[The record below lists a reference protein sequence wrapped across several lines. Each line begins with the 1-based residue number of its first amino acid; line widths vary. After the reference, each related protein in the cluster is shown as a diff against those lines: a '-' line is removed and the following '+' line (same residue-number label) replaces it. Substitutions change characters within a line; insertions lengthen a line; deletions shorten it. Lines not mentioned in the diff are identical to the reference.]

1 MGGGGGGEGAGPNL
15 KNPKREKGACPLQVA
30 HLQTYCYYFG
40 LKALKFHRSSQR
52 WGLPRRC
59 WDFSPARLSHVHH
72 GAVQV
77 EASPRFGCDL
87 PETAPAFRRNVSLNF
102 KDHVRTQYGKQLTPS
117 VFPPPACAAGSAPLW
132 SSGHFLFI
140 KLQQSQWIKS

>member
-1 MGGGGGGEGAGPNL
+1 MGGGGARGGGAKL
-15 KNPKREKGACPLQVA
+15 EES
-30 HLQTYCYYFG
+30 
-40 LKALKFHRSSQR
+40 KAENGGVSPSGSSPADLLLLFWPEAWKFHRSSQR

-59 WDFSPARLSHVHH
+59 WDFSPARLSHVHD

-77 EASPRFGCDL
+77 EASPHFGRDV
-87 PETAPAFRRNVSLNF
+87 PETAPAFRRNMSLNF
-102 KDHVRTQYGKQLTPS
+102 KDHVRTQYGKQLTLL